1 VDVSIDRM
9 TFYADQLAT
18 APHRTATLQIAAAD
32 HERAH
37 HAAAVTAASE
47 VAAR

>member
-18 APHRTATLQIAAAD
+18 APHRIAPRRCRLPLPTSKVRTTLRQ
-32 HERAH
+32 
-37 HAAAVTAASE
+37 
-47 VAAR
+47 